1 MAEGDVTEAVRRE
14 PNTALLSTLLM
25 FGTFFVAYFLRAVK
39 GSHFLGRMPRK
50 ALGDFGVPI
59 AIVIMVLVDM
69 MMEETFTEKLKVP
82 VGLQVTLPEVRGWI
96 INPLGQLNPLEIWM
110 PIAGLLPAI
119 LLYLLLF
126 VETHIC
132 QLLIMEK
139 TGNQK
144 GSGLHWDIVLLCLIN
159 AISATFGGPWICA
172 ATVRGMA
179 HVSAL
184 TVMSTTHAPGET
196 PKVLEVKDQRLS
208 GFIVS
213 LLIGI
218 SIYLSPLLRHIPYAV
233 LFGVFLYMGISSMS
247 GIQFFD
253 RIVLFLMPVK
263 HHGHFTYVRRVN
275 ILHFLKDKKEYVLKY
290 CIFSYSFRSKN
301 SVQ

>member
-144 GSGLHWDIVLLCLIN
+144 GAGLHWDIVLLCLIN

-172 ATVRGMA
+172 ATVRG
-179 HVSAL
+179 
-184 TVMSTTHAPGET
+184 TVQSRIRRKDSIFPHDCQSQDT
-196 PKVLEVKDQRLS
+196 PL
-208 GFIVS
+208 
-213 LLIGI
+213 
-218 SIYLSPLLRHIPYAV
+218 
-233 LFGVFLYMGISSMS
+233 
-247 GIQFFD
+247 
-253 RIVLFLMPVK
+253 
-263 HHGHFTYVRRVN
+263 
-275 ILHFLKDKKEYVLKY
+275 
-290 CIFSYSFRSKN
+290 
-301 SVQ
+301 

>member
-144 GSGLHWDIVLLCLIN
+144 GAGLHWDIVLLCLL
-159 AISATFGGPWICA
+159 
-172 ATVRGMA
+172 
-179 HVSAL
+179 AL
-184 TVMSTTHAPGET
+184 IAMIG
-196 PKVLEVKDQRLS
+196 
-208 GFIVS
+208 
-213 LLIGI
+213 LL
-218 SIYLSPLLRHIPYAV
+218 
-233 LFGVFLYMGISSMS
+233 
-247 GIQFFD
+247 
-253 RIVLFLMPVK
+253 
-263 HHGHFTYVRRVN
+263 
-275 ILHFLKDKKEYVLKY
+275 
-290 CIFSYSFRSKN
+290 
-301 SVQ
+301 